1 MNESEY
7 SIDDFDPSLDKV
19 VKGRLNVEDV
29 VRRHRRIRR
38 SVTKKDTV
46 EHVTKIMESIEE
58 ELDDLKVILIL
69 LKKKENVVIRA
80 RIISIQATQERQSEP
95 RRAGFPPKCSVLP
108 QGGVNCSETVY
119 QDPNEWRNSRR
130 EIEQQIREMRMQ
142 LETLKVNIEDMR
154 II

>member
-1 MNESEY
+1 MQITTRSIFFHGDGCSFRDRFDNRTSEDEKLEFDNLNESEY

-58 ELDDLKVILIL
+58 ELDDLKVIFLALQIL
-69 LKKKENVVIRA
+69 YNNRNGRV
-80 RIISIQATQERQSEP
+80 ISI
-95 RRAGFPPKCSVLP
+95 
-108 QGGVNCSETVY
+108 
-119 QDPNEWRNSRR
+119 
-130 EIEQQIREMRMQ
+130 
-142 LETLKVNIEDMR
+142 
-154 II
+154 

>member
-1 MNESEY
+1 MVFFFFLTLHGDGCPFRDRFDNQTSEDEKLEFDNLNESEY

-58 ELDDLKVILIL
+58 ELDDLKVILIFNQ
-69 LKKKENVVIRA
+69 KFCYPSTE
-80 RIISIQATQERQSEP
+80 
-95 RRAGFPPKCSVLP
+95 
-108 QGGVNCSETVY
+108 
-119 QDPNEWRNSRR
+119 
-130 EIEQQIREMRMQ
+130 
-142 LETLKVNIEDMR
+142 
-154 II
+154 

>member
-69 LKKKENVVIRA
+69 SKILLSEH
-80 RIISIQATQERQSEP
+80 RIISIPGDP
-95 RRAGFPPKCSVLP
+95 RAPVG
-108 QGGVNCSETVY
+108 
-119 QDPNEWRNSRR
+119 
-130 EIEQQIREMRMQ
+130 
-142 LETLKVNIEDMR
+142 
-154 II
+154 